1 MVPLH
6 WKCTLV
12 QCSRAKCTLVKYF
25 WVQISSWDHLALDLL
40 FQISN
45 ALQRSRNCDKNK
57 LKKAYTI
64 EWNHKCIL
72 FCWSFLV
79 VIKAFFLA
87 PRSLVDIRHCWWQK
101 NRSDPDFHWKG
112 PRSPCLSIW
121 RLSEKMKLFLK
132 ELNAKVSTEL
142 VTAVDLI

>member
-12 QCSRAKCTLVKYF
+12 QCSWVKCTLVKYF

-64 EWNHKCIL
+64 EWNNKCIV

-101 NRSDPDFHWKG
+101 NRSDPDFH
-112 PRSPCLSIW
+112 
-121 RLSEKMKLFLK
+121 
-132 ELNAKVSTEL
+132 
-142 VTAVDLI
+142 

>member
-101 NRSDPDFHWKG
+101 NRSDPDFH
-112 PRSPCLSIW
+112 
-121 RLSEKMKLFLK
+121 
-132 ELNAKVSTEL
+132 
-142 VTAVDLI
+142 

>member
-64 EWNHKCIL
+64 EWNHKCIV

-79 VIKAFFLA
+79 VIKAFIWA
-87 PRSLVDIRHCWWQK
+87 PRSLVEVRHCWWQT
-101 NRSDPDFHWKG
+101 NRSDPDFDWKG